1 MRRLSCIL
9 ISILTVL
16 IPSVVYANQPSSDKE
31 AACLSTCVSLNQP
44 AKRVVALNWSAAEM
58 LLSLGIKP
66 VGITEGRGYRKWQT
80 NNPQLPEDVAE
91 VGRRQ
96 EPNLA
101 VIANLKPD
109 LIVGYDFRHQ
119 RLYPV
124 LNQIAPTLLYQQFPR
139 LDQPEFRYFEQ
150 AQQIFATLAVV
161 TGTERQA
168 ALMLDDMDKTLVKL
182 RKAIKESGLAGTSV
196 TYGKFVGMGYG
207 LRIFSNHSLA
217 GSVAE
222 QLGLNYQWQSTLP
235 GKDFVHL
242 QLEQLPGVINTH
254 LLLAGNQTDSERMTR
269 SPVWPYLPFVKQNAL
284 SEVEPL
290 WSFGGPKSIER
301 MARVFTKS
309 LLDWKEKSNG

>member
-16 IPSVVYANQPSSDKE
+16 IPSAVYANQPSSDKE

-150 AQQIFATLAVV
+150 AQQIFTTLAVV

>member
-9 ISILTVL
+9 ISILTIL
-16 IPSVVYANQPSSDKE
+16 MPSVVYANQPFIDKE
-31 AACLSTCVSLNQP
+31 VVCLSTCVSLNQP

-66 VGITEGRGYRKWQT
+66 VGIAEGRGYRKWQT
-80 NNPQLPEDVAE
+80 NNPKLPEDVAE

-150 AQQIFATLAVV
+150 AQQVFTTLAVV
-161 TGTERQA
+161 TGSERQA
-168 ALMLDDMDKTLVKL
+168 ALMLDDMDKTLVNL
-182 RKAIKESGLAGTSV
+182 RKAIKGSGLAGTPV

-217 GSVAE
+217 GSIAE
-222 QLGLNYQWQSTLP
+222 QLGLSYQWQSSLP

-269 SPVWPYLPFVKQNAL
+269 SPVWSYLPFVKQNTV

-290 WSFGGPKSIER
+290 WSFGGPKSIEL
-301 MARVFTKS
+301 MAREFSKS